1 MWLIVAR
8 VADSGFDIPNKTNDI
23 PNSEP
28 FKRLDWTVVY
38 GGLLW
43 AAGFSGDGLG
53 RYSDNDIKIC
63 LYPHPTLS
71 QFCFILSLPY
81 PKPQWV

>member
-8 VADSGFDIPNKTNDI
+8 VADSGFDIPNKINDI

-53 RYSDNDIKIC
+53 R
-63 LYPHPTLS
+63 LY
-71 QFCFILSLPY
+71 
-81 PKPQWV
+81 